1 MADHIDLSRS
11 VSGGINS
18 CAMTFVIDASLARA
32 VRQLSPRDVEVLN
45 WYVAGEVWRYLRD
58 HKARQ
63 AHTIEVDHCA
73 GTRKSRGE
81 V

>member
-1 MADHIDLSRS
+1 MTDHIDLSRA

-18 CAMTFVIDASLARA
+18 CAMTLVIDASLARA
-32 VRQLSPRDVEVLN
+32 VGQLSPRDAEVLN

-63 AHTIEVDHCA
+63 VPTPEVDNCA
-73 GTRKSRGE
+73 GRGK